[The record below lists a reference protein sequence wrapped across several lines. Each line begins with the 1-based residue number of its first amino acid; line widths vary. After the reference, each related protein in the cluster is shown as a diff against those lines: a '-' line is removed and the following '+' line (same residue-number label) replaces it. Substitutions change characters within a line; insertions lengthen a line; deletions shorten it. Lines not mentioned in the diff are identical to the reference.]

1 MANMIARLG
10 VLLGLDTA
18 EFNKGLADAEKK
30 LDAFVSQAQRGAAL
44 AGTAFVGLTAKAMQY
59 ADEIADV
66 AKANDIAIDTV
77 IKLQNALANS
87 GGSAENAGK
96 LLSSFSN
103 YVDKAAEGSF
113 EAQKLFSKLGV
124 SFQDLGRLSTEE
136 LFNKTVK
143 GIAAI
148 EDPITRAAKGM
159 EVFGKAAK
167 GVDFVGMAD
176 GIDQASALAED
187 QAEAI
192 EKLADLYD
200 KLAQA
205 GRNFLLMFIKEF
217 GPMISDAAEY
227 FSKLQSTSDM
237 LISIF
242 KTVGQ
247 TILVVGA
254 NVAYVFTQIYKDVET
269 IFKQV
274 AALARGDLDEFS
286 RLHKEAVERAKKDRQ
301 ELDLFEQRV
310 MGGGASDKPEASGRR
325 STPGRATTEGRD
337 KEAEKAEKER
347 LKELQEQMRI
357 NARLHALQL
366 QEIDFVGKEELAYGR
381 LVGRIVD
388 YQNAQERRLEVDQ
401 RLVDLEA
408 RRLTMFDYEYQFEA
422 KRIQLMHEHAEAQ
435 REIEHAGLLPEERA
449 RRLARENEL
458 YEKRLSILR
467 QTRDIEARKREG
479 DLEEGFMRGFGK
491 FIRELPTE
499 VERGAMMFD
508 SLMGNMS
515 SALERF
521 VRTGKSSF
529 KDLAK
534 SIIQDLLLIQL
545 RAQMSG
551 IFRMIGMAVGF
562 PGANPLGA
570 SGYSDMTTFT
580 ALMNAGGLANG
591 GTAQAGDM
599 HLVGERG
606 PELFVPRVTGTVI
619 PHEKLGGLSGG
630 TTVNNY
636 INAID
641 VKSFEQRLLGSS
653 KAIWAANQYAQKGL
667 AVTPGRM

>member
-1 MANMIARLG
+1 
-10 VLLGLDTA
+10 
-18 EFNKGLADAEKK
+18 
-30 LDAFVSQAQRGAAL
+30 
-44 AGTAFVGLTAKAMQY
+44 
-59 ADEIADV
+59 
-66 AKANDIAIDTV
+66 
-77 IKLQNALANS
+77 
-87 GGSAENAGK
+87 
-96 LLSSFSN
+96 
-103 YVDKAAEGSF
+103 
-113 EAQKLFSKLGV
+113 
-124 SFQDLGRLSTEE
+124 
-136 LFNKTVK
+136 
-143 GIAAI
+143 
-148 EDPITRAAKGM
+148 
-159 EVFGKAAK
+159 
-167 GVDFVGMAD
+167 
-176 GIDQASALAED
+176 
-187 QAEAI
+187 
-192 EKLADLYD
+192 
-200 KLAQA
+200 
-205 GRNFLLMFIKEF
+205 
-217 GPMISDAAEY
+217 
-227 FSKLQSTSDM
+227 
-237 LISIF
+237 
-242 KTVGQ
+242 
-247 TILVVGA
+247 
-254 NVAYVFTQIYKDVET
+254 
-269 IFKQV
+269 
-274 AALARGDLDEFS
+274 
-286 RLHKEAVERAKKDRQ
+286 
-301 ELDLFEQRV
+301 
-310 MGGGASDKPEASGRR
+310 
-325 STPGRATTEGRD
+325 
-337 KEAEKAEKER
+337 
-347 LKELQEQMRI
+347 
-357 NARLHALQL
+357 
-366 QEIDFVGKEELAYGR
+366 
-381 LVGRIVD
+381 
-388 YQNAQERRLEVDQ
+388 
-401 RLVDLEA
+401 
-408 RRLTMFDYEYQFEA
+408 MFDYEYQFEA